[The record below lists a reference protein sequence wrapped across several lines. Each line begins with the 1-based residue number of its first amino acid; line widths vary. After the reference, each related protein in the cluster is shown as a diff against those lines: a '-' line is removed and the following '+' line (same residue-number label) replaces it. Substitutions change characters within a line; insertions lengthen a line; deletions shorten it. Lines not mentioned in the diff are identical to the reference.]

1 MTIADDLGFDKSS
14 IGYTVLSSRY
24 EDMRGIDDGDRVSL
38 KYKDEPI
45 LIRDVSYEDGGIYW
59 GLVHSFDRSG
69 GVCFEELERDQHITF
84 REEHVFSCTR
94 TVKSTN

>member
-1 MTIADDLGFDKSS
+1 MTIADNLGFDISTN
-14 IGYTVLSSRY
+14 GYTVLSSRY

-38 KYKDEPI
+38 KYNNEPI
-45 LIRDVSYEDGGIYW
+45 LIRDVSYKDGGIYW
-59 GLVHSFDRSG
+59 GLVQGFDRSG

-94 TVKSTN
+94 TVRRSQ